1 MKKLFYTLVAS
12 GCSIIS
18 YAQTPAIQWQKT
30 IGGSNLDQA
39 KSIKQTND
47 DGYIVVGNSSS
58 IDGDVTGNHSSN
70 QTYLTD
76 FWIVKLNSSGVIQ
89 WQKALGGSSIEEANS
104 VQQTSDGGYIVAG
117 TAASSDGDVTGGHGS
132 FDDWIIKLDSSGN
145 IQWKKTLGGSMVEHA
160 NSIRQ
165 TTDNGYIIAGYSNSV
180 NGDITGNHGS
190 EDFWIVKLDQ
200 SGNLQWQKSLGGS
213 DKDSAYSIQQTYD
226 GGYITI
232 GVSLSTNG
240 DVTGNHGNYD
250 IWVVK
255 LNASGSIQW
264 QKSLGGSNDDTA
276 YTIRQTSDGG
286 YIFAGTSSSN
296 NGDVNGNAGSNMW
309 IVKLNN
315 TGNIQWKKIY
325 GTSEFY
331 EVPLSI
337 IQTSDHNYVIGIN
350 KEDAA
355 NSKYNVTILKI
366 DSAGNSIWEKNIDGN
381 PMKAVSSLEETTDGG
396 LIFAGY
402 ADDYTDSNFLIVK
415 LAPTGTL
422 ATAEV
427 NQHNTSTAFYPNPAK
442 DFITASKLPKGST
455 VSIFDTSGR
464 KVFQEKLS
472 TENTK
477 IKTEELLNGTY
488 IIIVTNE
495 GGTTILSDKIIIRR

>member
-1 MKKLFYTLVAS
+1 MKKLFYALVAS

-18 YAQTPAIQWQKT
+18 YAQAPAIQWEKT

-47 DGYIVVGNSSS
+47 GGYIVVGNSSS

-76 FWIVKLNSSGVIQ
+76 FWVVKLNSSGAIQ

-117 TAASSDGDVTGGHGS
+117 TAASSDGDATGGHGS
-132 FDDWIIKLDSSGN
+132 FDYWIIKLDSSGN
-145 IQWKKTLGGSMVEHA
+145 IQWKKMLGGSMVEHA
-160 NSIRQ
+160 HSIRQ
-165 TTDNGYIIAGYSNSV
+165 TTDSGYIIAGYSNSV

-200 SGNLQWQKSLGGS
+200 SGNLQWQKSLGGG
-213 DKDSAYSIQQTYD
+213 DKDSAYSIQQTSD

-240 DVTGNHGNYD
+240 DATGNHGNYD

-296 NGDVNGNAGSNMW
+296 DGDVIGNTGSNMW

-315 TGNIQWKKIY
+315 TGNIQWQKIY
-325 GTSEFY
+325 GTNEFY

-350 KEDAA
+350 MEDAA

-366 DSAGNSIWEKNIDGN
+366 DSAGNSLWEKNIDGT

-402 ADDYTDSNFLIVK
+402 ADDYTDSDFWIVK
-415 LAPTGTL
+415 LAPAGTL
-422 ATAEV
+422 AAAEI
-427 NQHNTSTAFYPNPAK
+427 NKHNTSTTFYPNPAK
-442 DFITASKLPKGST
+442 DVVYISPLPDET
-455 VSIFDTSGR
+455 TISILDMAGR
-464 KVFQEKLS
+464 KVFSQKYNEEKIS
-472 TENTK
+472 IPITQ
-477 IKTEELLNGTY
+477 IPNGMY
-488 IIIVTNE
+488 LIQVQHK
-495 GGTTILSDKIIIRR
+495 GKIIISDKLIIKK

>member
-1 MKKLFYTLVAS
+1 MRKLFYILAVLGCCLTL
-12 GCSIIS
+12 
-18 YAQTPAIQWQKT
+18 YAQAPAIQWQKNL
-30 IGGSNLDQA
+30 GGSNLDQA

-47 DGYIVVGNSSS
+47 GGYIVVGNSSS

-70 QTYLTD
+70 QTYITD
-76 FWIVKLNSSGVIQ
+76 FWIVKLNSSGIIQ

-132 FDDWIIKLDSSGN
+132 FDYWIIKLDSSGN
-145 IQWKKTLGGSMVEHA
+145 IQWKKTLGGSIVEHA
-160 NSIRQ
+160 NSIQQ

-213 DKDSAYSIQQTYD
+213 DKDSAYSIQQTSD

-232 GVSLSTNG
+232 GITLSTNG

-255 LNASGSIQW
+255 LNSSGSIQW
-264 QKSLGGSNDDTA
+264 QKALGGSSSDTA
-276 YTIRQTSDGG
+276 YTIRQTNDGG
-286 YIFAGTSSSN
+286 YIFTGTVSSTD
-296 NGDVNGNAGSNMW
+296 GDVIGNTASNMW

-315 TGNIQWKKIY
+315 TGNIQWQKIY
-325 GTSEFY
+325 GNYEFY

-337 IQTSDHNYVIGIN
+337 IQTSDNGYVVGTN
-350 KEDAA
+350 MEDPA
-355 NSKYNVTILKI
+355 NGLYNVLILKL
-366 DSAGNSIWEKNIDGN
+366 DSVGNVIWEKNIDGN
-381 PMKAVSSLEETTDGG
+381 PMKAVSSIEETTDGG

-402 ADDYTDSNFLIVK
+402 SDDYTDSAFWIVK
-415 LAPTGTL
+415 LASAATL
-422 ATAEV
+422 AAAEV
-427 NQHNTSTAFYPNPAK
+427 KHNVSTAFYPNPAK
-442 DFITASKLPKGST
+442 DFITGDKLPKGST

-464 KVFQEKLS
+464 KVFQEKVS
-472 TENTK
+472 TENSK
-477 IKTEELLNGTY
+477 IKTDGLLNGTY
-488 IIIVTNE
+488 ILTVTNDRGE
-495 GGTTILSDKIIIRR
+495 TILSDKLIIRR